1 VKFWDA
7 SAIVP
12 LLMTEAT
19 TKAVQ
24 TLAEKDP
31 TMIVWWATEV
41 ECAGAIAR
49 LERDDAL
56 TTRRPR
62 RRSTD

>member
-1 VKFWDA
+1 MKFWDA

-12 LLMTEAT
+12 LLMTEPT

-31 TMIVWWATEV
+31 
-41 ECAGAIAR
+41 
-49 LERDDAL
+49 DDARVVGGR
-56 TTRRPR
+56 TGMRICDCSARAGRCT
-62 RRSTD
+62 